1 MHRCLVAAPARP
13 GETAGVDITWP
24 LSDGRLTIRPFGVDD
39 AEALLVYRQLPECQE
54 YTSNTVDTLEE
65 ARALLSERIARP
77 EVIMGALTIDG
88 QVVGDIGG
96 RRYRPETLGPDPH
109 GWDFYLGYT
118 VRPDRCGQGIAS
130 SAVALLTP
138 ALHHQAGIRRVV
150 AKAFARN
157 PASIRVLLKN
167 GFQLEGTER
176 AAVLGRD
183 GTWLDDCTL
192 AHLDPR
198 FAVSDE
204 PDLSVDDG
212 SARPILPPICGQ
224 GVDR

>member
-1 MHRCLVAAPARP
+1 M
-13 GETAGVDITWP
+13 DITWP
-24 LSDGRLTIRPFGVDD
+24 LSDGRVSIRPFGDGD
-39 AEALLVYRQLPECQE
+39 AAAFLEYWQLPECQE
-54 YTSNTVDTLEE
+54 YTSHTVATLEE
-65 ARALLSERIARP
+65 ARAFLSERTARTD
-77 EVIMGALTIDG
+77 VVMGALTIDG

-118 VRPDRCGQGIAS
+118 VRPDRWGQGIAS

-138 ALHHQAGIRRVV
+138 ALHHDGGIRRVV
-150 AKAFARN
+150 AKAFSRN
-157 PASIRVLLKN
+157 QASIRVLLKN
-167 GFQLEGTER
+167 GFELEGTER

-198 FAVSDE
+198 FAVSH
-204 PDLSVDDG
+204 
-212 SARPILPPICGQ
+212 
-224 GVDR
+224 

>member
-1 MHRCLVAAPARP
+1 M
-13 GETAGVDITWP
+13 DIRWP
-24 LSDGRLTIRPFGVDD
+24 LSDGRVTIRPFCVGD
-39 AEALLVYRQLPECQE
+39 AEALLEYRRLPECQE
-54 YTSNTVDTLEE
+54 YTSHTVATIDE
-65 ARALLSERIARP
+65 ARALLSERVARP
-77 EVIMGALTIDG
+77 EVIMGALMIDG

-118 VRPDRCGQGIAS
+118 VRPDRWGQGIAS

-150 AKAFARN
+150 AKVFARN
-157 PASIRVLLKN
+157 AASVRVLLKN

-198 FAVSDE
+198 LAVTD
-204 PDLSVDDG
+204 
-212 SARPILPPICGQ
+212 
-224 GVDR
+224 

>member
-1 MHRCLVAAPARP
+1 MLRGH
-13 GETAGVDITWP
+13 TAGVDIIWP
-24 LSDGRLTIRPFGVDD
+24 LSDGRVTIRPFCDGD
-39 AEALLVYRQLPECQE
+39 AAAFLEYRQLPECRE
-54 YTSNTVDTLEE
+54 YTSQTVATLDE
-65 ARALLSERIARP
+65 ARAFLAERIARP
-77 EVIMGALTIDG
+77 DVVMGAVTIDG

-96 RRYRPETLGPDPH
+96 RRYRPETLGPDPR

-118 VRPDRCGQGIAS
+118 VRPDRWGKGIAS

-138 ALHHQAGIRRVV
+138 ALHTKAGIRRVV

-157 PASIRVLLKN
+157 QASIRVLLKN
-167 GFQLEGTER
+167 GFQLEGTQR

-198 FAVSDE
+198 FTLND
-204 PDLSVDDG
+204 
-212 SARPILPPICGQ
+212 
-224 GVDR
+224 